1 MFIDTAKIHVASG
14 KGGNGCNS
22 FLRDRRIGHP
32 RPNGGPGG
40 SGGDIAIK
48 SDIHIHTLLDFQ
60 YKRHFKAQSGFHG
73 SSNDKKGAEGSDC
86 IIRVPPGTVVKDAS
100 SAVVLRDLQA
110 AGEQVI
116 VCKGGKGGRGN
127 APGKEALP
135 GGPSEERELF
145 LELKLIADV
154 GIVGFPNAGK
164 STLISKVSKAR
175 PRIADFPFTTK
186 APVLGI
192 VDLKGDRRFI
202 LCEIPGLIEGAHSG
216 KGLGIRFL
224 RHAERTKILI
234 HLVDMAAVEGRN
246 PLDDYRALNKELDF
260 YGCQLASKPQIIAAN
275 KMDITAAKDNL
286 ARFRLAVKKK
296 AYPVSGATGEGVA
309 ELLQAA
315 WKKLN
320 RIS

>member
-22 FLRDRRIGHP
+22 FLRDKRIGHP

-40 SGGDIAIK
+40 SGGDVVMKA
-48 SDIHIHTLLDFQ
+48 DIHIHTLLDFQ
-60 YKRHFKAQSGFHG
+60 YKRHFKAQNGFHG

-86 IIRVPPGTVVKDAS
+86 IIMVPPGTVVKDTS
-100 SAVVLRDLQA
+100 SAAALRDLQA
-110 AGEQVI
+110 PGEQVV

-135 GGPSEERELF
+135 GAPGEERELF

-164 STLISKVSKAR
+164 STLIWRVSKAR
-175 PRIADFPFTTK
+175 PRIASFPFTTQ

-192 VDLKGDRRFI
+192 VDLKGDRRFV

-216 KGLGIRFL
+216 KGLGLHFL
-224 RHAERTKILI
+224 RHAERTKVLI

-246 PLDDYRALNKELDF
+246 PLDDYAILNKELAF
-260 YGCQLASKPQIIAAN
+260 YSKQLASKPQIIAAN
-275 KMDITAAKDNL
+275 KMDISAAKYNL
-286 ARFRLAVKKK
+286 AKFSPAVKKK
-296 AYPVSGATGEGVA
+296 VYPLSATTGEGVA
-309 ELLQAA
+309 KVLEAA
-315 WKKLN
+315 WKKLEP
-320 RIS
+320 S